1 MTDVDLIEK
10 KLAFIGTCVTQL
22 KTLARPDTI
31 ATDVREERFVEHTLQ
46 LAIQAVVDV
55 ASHIVSDD
63 QLGEPATNQALFDLL
78 RGAGWIDDAQL
89 KVLRNMVGFRN
100 VLVHEYVA
108 VDLGIVRDIVEHHLD
123 ELEDFVRVVR
133 ARLPA
138 VTARS

>member
-10 KLAFIGTCVTQL
+10 RLAFIGTCVTQL
-22 KTLARPDTI
+22 RTLARPESI

-78 RGAGWIDDAQL
+78 RGAGWIDDRQR
-89 KVLRNMVGFRN
+89 VILRSMAGFRN
-100 VLVHEYVA
+100 VLVHEYVK
-108 VDLGIVRDIVEHHLD
+108 VDLAVVRDILDNHLPD
-123 ELEDFVRVVR
+123 LEAFVRAVR
-133 ARLPA
+133 ARL
-138 VTARS
+138 T